1 MLKGEH
7 GDVDLRTTSGQF
19 GKLIFNNIAKE
30 IAQEK
35 EEQVKTPL
43 TLYDILKSWSIDEIE
58 QLNSVLRAGER
69 TLVIAKEDGYDEDSA
84 GETLLF
90 SDKTYT
96 QFMKLL
102 DRGTKIPTPFNNVG
116 EVPKVSPELAP
127 KEEFVSVGDYMVTLK
142 LVPIL
147 KHLLSKHKD
156 ISATSIIRPRV
167 KMYLLNML
175 CECIYSMINT
185 KVVNITENLL
195 LNWWTCLK
203 ILQFAEFRIQF
214 ASDHLR
220 RVAHAYLGLHVRKE
234 VDITLDKIDA
244 EIQVLEDKRKHVI
257 AAKSTKSNLFK
268 ECLREASILKYGNAG
283 TFFLYR

>member
-58 QLNSVLRAGER
+58 QLNGVLRAGER

-203 ILQFAEFRIQF
+203 ILQLAEFKIQF
-214 ASDHLR
+214 AFDHLK
-220 RVAHAYLGLHVRKE
+220 RVVHAYLGLHFGKE
-234 VDITLDKIDA
+234 EDITLEKIDRD
-244 EIQVLEDKRKHVI
+244 IQALKDKRKSII
-257 AAKSTKSNLFK
+257 AAESTKSSLIK
-268 ECLREASILKYGNAG
+268 ECLREASILKNVSAG